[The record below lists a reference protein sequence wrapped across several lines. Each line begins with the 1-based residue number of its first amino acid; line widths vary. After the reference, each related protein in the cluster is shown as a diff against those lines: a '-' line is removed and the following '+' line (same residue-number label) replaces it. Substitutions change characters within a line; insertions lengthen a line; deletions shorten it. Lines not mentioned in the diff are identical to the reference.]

1 MMILEPFTKH
11 PADVGET
18 YGEHLV
24 QAIGFGARMI
34 LAGVACVLH
43 GVFPFL
49 FVKTGSKQIAH
60 LHDRMIANRTK
71 LPDGWSYI
79 I

>member
-1 MMILEPFTKH
+1 MIREAFTKH

-24 QAIGFGARMI
+24 HASGFGFRMI
-34 LAGVACVLH
+34 LAGMACVLH
-43 GVFPFL
+43 GIFPFL
-49 FVKTGSKQIAH
+49 FIKTGSKQITH
-60 LHDRMIANRTK
+60 LHDRMILNRSK
-71 LPDGWSYI
+71 IPEGWTWI